1 MSARS
6 GMVCGMT
13 APDDLPARSVAS
25 LLAGYAA
32 ALAEL
37 KRRGVVRTDNAP
49 AGDYAEWLVAKA
61 VGGTIA
67 SSTSEK
73 SWDIVAPGYGLLQV
87 KCRLVSTPVKSG
99 QLQTSP
105 FRSWD
110 FDLAAF
116 VMLSGQDYSVV
127 RAALVPVD
135 AVRAAGQ
142 RRDHV
147 GGWVIQMRSSLLEA
161 DGAEDIT
168 QRLRCAAMERLR
180 CAAMD

>member
-1 MSARS
+1 MSI
-6 GMVCGMT
+6 T
-13 APDDLPARSVAS
+13 EDLSTRSVAS

-37 KRRGVVRTDNAP
+37 KRRRIVRTDNAP
-49 AGDYAEWLVAKA
+49 AGDYAEWLVAKTL
-61 VGGTIA
+61 GGTIA
-67 SSTSEK
+67 VSTSEK
-73 SWDIVAPGYGLLQV
+73 SWDMEAPGYGLLQV
-87 KCRLVSTPVKSG
+87 KCRLVSTPVKAG

-105 FRSWD
+105 FRSWE
-110 FDLAAF
+110 FDQAAF

-127 RAALVPVD
+127 RAALVPVA

-147 GGWVIQMRSSLLEA
+147 GGWVIQMRPSLLEA

-168 QRLRCAAMERLR
+168 DRLRTAALE
-180 CAAMD
+180 

>member
-1 MSARS
+1 MSIAE
-6 GMVCGMT
+6 
-13 APDDLPARSVAS
+13 DLSSRSVAS

-61 VGGTIA
+61 LGGTIA
-67 SSTSEK
+67 VSTSEK
-73 SWDIVAPGYGLLQV
+73 SWDINAPGYGLLQV
-87 KCRLVSTPVKSG
+87 KCRLVSTPPKAG
-99 QLQTSP
+99 QIQTSP

-110 FDLAAF
+110 FDRAAF

-147 GGWVIQMRSSLLEA
+147 GGWVVQMRPSLLQAE
-161 DGAEDIT
+161 GAEDIS
-168 QRLRCAAMERLR
+168 ERLR
-180 CAAMD
+180 AAALE